1 MLNLFAAKAGKAGL
15 DLLYD
20 IDENVPVQLIGD
32 NKRLR
37 EVLMN
42 LVENAVKFTQRG
54 EILLSV
60 HSLNND
66 SKEPV
71 LSFEVRDSGIGMSQ
85 EEMSQLFY
93 NVSGNEFNTDN
104 EKTGA
109 GLIICRKQ
117 VELMGGKI
125 EVTSKAG
132 KGTTFT
138 FNIPLSLSQQ
148 SVRSNLLLEN
158 MTHLE
163 GKQVLMRIR
172 DLNKKF
178 GPRHILRGI
187 DLDVYKGETLVII
200 GGSGSGKT
208 TLIRHLMGFLV
219 ADAGS
224 VSVGNLNLNL
234 ATPRQIE
241 EYRKRLGVVFQMAAL
256 LNSLTV
262 LENVGLPLIEVDRLP
277 VEQVRSRVIAALK
290 AVFLPAEEILHLK
303 PASLSGGM
311 RKRVG
316 IARAIIQKPEIILY
330 DEPTTGLDPVTVNGV
345 NELTLELQRTLG
357 VTSLVITHDLAAAFM
372 IADRIAMLYKGRMI
386 AVGTK
391 EQIQANQHPVLQQ
404 MLTGSTKGPL
414 TEGYGK

>member
-1 MLNLFAAKAGKAGL
+1 MSDATTNQAWTRQELERAWPL
-15 DLLYD
+15 D
-20 IDENVPVQLIGD
+20 P
-32 NKRLR
+32 
-37 EVLMN
+37 
-42 LVENAVKFTQRG
+42 A
-54 EILLSV
+54 
-60 HSLNND
+60 
-66 SKEPV
+66 P
-71 LSFEVRDSGIGMSQ
+71 
-85 EEMSQLFY
+85 
-93 NVSGNEFNTDN
+93 
-104 EKTGA
+104 
-109 GLIICRKQ
+109 
-117 VELMGGKI
+117 
-125 EVTSKAG
+125 
-132 KGTTFT
+132 
-138 FNIPLSLSQQ
+138 
-148 SVRSNLLLEN
+148 
-158 MTHLE
+158 E
-163 GKQVLMRIR
+163 GKQVLMRIC

-224 VSVGNLNLNL
+224 VTVGTLNLNL

-262 LENVGLPLIEVDRLP
+262 LENVGLPLIEVDRLAP
-277 VEQVRSRVIAALK
+277 EQVRSRVIAALK

-391 EQIQANQHPVLQQ
+391 EQIKANQHPVLQQ